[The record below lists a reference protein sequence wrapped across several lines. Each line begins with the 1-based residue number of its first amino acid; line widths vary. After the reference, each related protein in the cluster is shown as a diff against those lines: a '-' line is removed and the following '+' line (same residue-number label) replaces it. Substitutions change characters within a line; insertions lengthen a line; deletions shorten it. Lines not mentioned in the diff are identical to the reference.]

1 MQQKSLSLTEVPAMP
16 GHHISVGKMFSTAP
30 HILWDL
36 ITDTTQWPRWG
47 PTVKAVRC
55 SQRHIGKDSRG
66 QVLTA
71 VGVWLP
77 FVITDFE
84 PECFWSWKVASI
96 SATGHRI
103 QPADGGCN
111 LWFDIPIIAAP
122 YFIICQ
128 VALNRIQNLLS
139 ESAGPN
145 R

>member
-1 MQQKSLSLTEVPAMP
+1 
-16 GHHISVGKMFSTAP
+16 MFSTAP

-55 SQRHIGKDSRG
+55 SQRYIGKDSRG

-96 SATGHRI
+96 RATGHRLE
-103 QPADGGCN
+103 PVDKGGAI
-111 LWFDIPIIAAP
+111 LWFEVPMIAFA
-122 YFIICQ
+122 YLAICQ
-128 VALNRIQNLLS
+128 MALKRIADCVADSIN
-139 ESAGPN
+139 
-145 R
+145 